1 MENQIESP
9 FVLTSLNQHNIILR
23 KDNPFY
29 QDTGRDIPMSIDC
42 VLANKD
48 RLEEVTA
55 QLDLPSEQ
63 VVWVLHDE

>member
-1 MENQIESP
+1 MEKSVEVP

-29 QDTGRDIPMSIDC
+29 QDTGRDLPMSIDC

-48 RLEEVTA
+48 RLEEVTD

>member
-1 MENQIESP
+1 MENSVEVP

-48 RLEEVTA
+48 RLEEVTD